1 MGEGRGRESK
11 GGKGGAEI
19 STLLTFFFFLPLHF
33 CKLSKGL
40 EGACRGRWKDVALYG
55 TTDKEKTI
63 TMMMIMMMMR
73 RRRTRR
79 QKAGSGLWAWEI
91 FCALFVLLFFI
102 FFFARFH
109 VEVARGRSFDRS
121 KVIIR
126 CFVSI
131 TSSLDHRHHHRL
143 HHHQCSSFFSSH
155 A

>member
-1 MGEGRGRESK
+1 MQGALEGRCLIWNDGQGEDNNDDDDNDDDAKETDTTTK
-11 GGKGGAEI
+11 GWLRPLSVGNI
-19 STLLTFFFFLPLHF
+19 LRTL
-33 CKLSKGL
+33 
-40 EGACRGRWKDVALYG
+40 
-55 TTDKEKTI
+55 
-63 TMMMIMMMMR
+63 
-73 RRRTRR
+73 
-79 QKAGSGLWAWEI
+79 
-91 FCALFVLLFFI
+91 CAFVFYI
-102 FFFARFH
+102 FFARFH